1 MGAAQHL
8 TLVIPGLCGPASD
21 AAFLASL
28 TERFPA
34 LESLLSR
41 SQQQRRAVNN
51 FDASLCCH
59 FGLQVQAGTALPVA
73 ALTSLVDL
81 DSEGLGAGC
90 VMRADPVHLRADQ
103 SILRL
108 FDSRTFTIT
117 QQEADALVLAF
128 NELYAD
134 MDWSLLAPCPQR
146 WYLRLP
152 QLPAITTVAPV
163 AIAGQ
168 DIDPHLPHGPDAS
181 TWHALMNEVQMLFHQ
196 HPVNVLREE
205 RGEPTIN
212 SLWFWGEGKLP
223 ETVPRPGIQ
232 VATDYPLAMGLAS
245 FTQTPRRDV
254 PASLEELLGSA
265 EKPGLVVLDVLEAA
279 MQYAEIESWLTA
291 LKQLELHWFAPLLKA
306 LGDGRVASVE
316 IDPCNGK
323 SYRTTRKQQRYFW
336 KRTRSLNVICQHD

>member
-59 FGLQVQAGTALPVA
+59 FGLQLQAGTALPIA

-81 DSEGLGAGC
+81 DSEDLGAGC

-108 FDSRTFTIT
+108 FDSRTFSIT

-128 NELYAD
+128 NELYTD
-134 MDWSLLAPCPQR
+134 MGWSLLAPCPQR

-163 AIAGQ
+163 TIAGQ

-181 TWHALMNEVQMLFHQ
+181 TWHALLNEVQMLFHQ

-212 SLWFWGEGKLP
+212 SLWFWGEGNLP
-223 ETVPRPGIQ
+223 ETVPRPGIP

-254 PASLEELLGSA
+254 PASLEELLSFA

-279 MQYAEIESWLTA
+279 MQYGEIETWLTA

-306 LGDGRVASVE
+306 H
-316 IDPCNGK
+316 
-323 SYRTTRKQQRYFW
+323 FW
-336 KRTRSLNVICQHD
+336 KRVRPLSSACQQG